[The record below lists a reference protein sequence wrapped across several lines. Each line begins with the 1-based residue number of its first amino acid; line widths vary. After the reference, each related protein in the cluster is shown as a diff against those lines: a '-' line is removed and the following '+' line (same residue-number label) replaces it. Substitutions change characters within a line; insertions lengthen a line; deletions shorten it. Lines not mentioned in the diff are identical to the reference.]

1 MDSLT
6 PSDLFSPS
14 KARQQ
19 RARAQDWAHIESWLS
34 YKYAG
39 RTMPAFE
46 RNEETLKVLREL
58 SMANER
64 ADEERAVLERVE
76 REALKELDEVTTNP
90 NGAHIL
96 STLRA
101 NLTPEGSTALAAL
114 ASTTIALSTPTADP
128 QTLAHALISYTATTQ
143 NLTNQLTHIQDLQ
156 KYLSK
161 QHALLRAQLHELQ
174 TDPLF
179 SAPASLQRQTIEQTR
194 QTKHLRS
201 KIREAESQLSSLQ
214 SSHARA
220 MTPGSKNIAT
230 VEAIT
235 DMLEQQRASE
245 ELRERVQALEEE
257 VEQFGGLP
265 ADLTAARKEVG
276 RLEVR
281 CDEVRRRRDELF
293 EELVG

>member
-1 MDSLT
+1 MDNLT

-19 RARAQDWAHIESWLS
+19 RARAQDWAHIDSWLS

-39 RTMPAFE
+39 RTVPTFE

-64 ADEERAVLERVE
+64 ADEERAILERVE
-76 REALKELDEVTTNP
+76 REALKELDEVTPNP
-90 NGAHIL
+90 SDAHIL
-96 STLRA
+96 STVRA
-101 NLTPEGSTALAAL
+101 HLTPEGAEALTAL
-114 ASTTIALSTPTADP
+114 ASTTIALSTPTSDP
-128 QTLAHALISYTATTQ
+128 QTLAHALISHTIATQ
-143 NLTNQLTHIQDLQ
+143 NLSNQLTHIQTLQ
-156 KYLSK
+156 QYLTK
-161 QHALLRAQLHELQ
+161 QHALLRAQLNELQ
-174 TDPLF
+174 TNPSF

-201 KIREAESQLSSLQ
+201 KIREAESQLASLQ

-220 MTPGSKNIAT
+220 MTPGSKHIASA
-230 VEAIT
+230 EAIT
-235 DMLEQQRASE
+235 DMLEQQRALE
-245 ELRERVQALEEE
+245 ELRDRVEALEGE
-257 VEQFGGLP
+257 VDEFGGLP
-265 ADLTAARKEVG
+265 ADLAAARKEVG

-293 EELVG
+293 EGLVG